1 VRPRLPSDGIG
12 NEGLTVEHRRAKPTR
27 RLAIAL
33 AVLGIV
39 TSAVFAGSAAAAD
52 EPGQQAAAPAAPAAM
67 AATAQTA
74 DGGSGPIQAATAC
87 ATDATTGC
95 VQGTL
100 RDDNSNGV
108 KGVSVSLTD
117 AAGDSDKAT
126 TDADGRWAFKVSAA
140 GQYTVTLDAGSLPKG
155 VKATTTQVTVTA
167 VLGQLRPAVF
177 TLSGHPA
184 GSKDTTQTTRSGARL
199 VWDQFSQGLLLG
211 LLLAL
216 ASIGLSL
223 IYGTTGLSNFAHAEQ
238 VTLGGMMAYTFGI
251 VLGLDIF
258 LATLIAVAI
267 GGLSGYVQDK
277 LIWAPLRRRGLGLTQ
292 LMVVTIGLSLALD
305 YVFQFFYGTAV
316 KPVSTEVQHI
326 TGPLDLTPTSYWS
339 MLISV
344 VVLIAI
350 GLVLTRTRI
359 GRATRAVSDNRA
371 LAAASG
377 IDVDRIIRLVWIVS
391 TALASLSGV
400 LYALV
405 NGGIQW
411 STGVQLL
418 LLMFS
423 AVTLGGIGTAFGAL
437 VGSLVIGV
445 VVQMSSLVLSS
456 ELKYATAL
464 IILILILVF
473 RPQGILGRRERVG

>member
-1 VRPRLPSDGIG
+1 MQHKLAK
-12 NEGLTVEHRRAKPTR
+12 LARAF
-27 RLAIAL
+27 AVAL
-33 AVLGIV
+33 AAVGIV
-39 TSAVFAGSAAAAD
+39 VGAAFAGSAALAAD
-52 EPGQQAAAPAAPAAM
+52 S
-67 AATAQTA
+67 
-74 DGGSGPIQAATAC
+74 SGPITAASSC
-87 ATDATTGC
+87 AADATTGC

-108 KGVSVSLTD
+108 KGVTVTLAD
-117 AAGDSDKAT
+117 PAGDSVTTT
-126 TDADGRWAFKVSAA
+126 TDANGQWAFKVTAA
-140 GQYTVTLDAGSLPKG
+140 GSYTASLDTGTLPHGVT
-155 VKATTTQVTVTA
+155 ATTHQVTVSA
-167 VLGQLRPAVF
+167 VLGQLRPGVF
-177 TLSGHPA
+177 QLTGHPA
-184 GSKDTTQTTRSGARL
+184 GSVNETQTAASGGRL

-251 VLGLDIF
+251 VLGLNIIV
-258 LATLIAVAI
+258 TTIIAVII

-305 YVFQFFYGTAV
+305 YVFQFFFGTSV
-316 KPVSTEVQHI
+316 RPVSTTVQHI
-326 TGPLDLTPTSYWS
+326 TGPLDLTPTAYWS

-344 VVLIAI
+344 VVLVAI
-350 GLVLTRTRI
+350 GLVLSRTRI

-377 IDVDRIIRLVWIVS
+377 IDVDRIIRLVWVVS
-391 TALASLSGV
+391 TALAALSGV

-437 VGSLVIGV
+437 VGSLVIGI

-456 ELKYATAL
+456 EVKYATAL
-464 IILILILVF
+464 VILIVILVF

>member
-1 VRPRLPSDGIG
+1 MRQ
-12 NEGLTVEHRRAKPTR
+12 
-27 RLAIAL
+27 RLAKLTRAWVVAL
-33 AVLGIV
+33 A
-39 TSAVFAGSAAAAD
+39 AVGVVAGAALAGSSAAAA
-52 EPGQQAAAPAAPAAM
+52 
-67 AATAQTA
+67 T
-74 DGGSGPIQAATAC
+74 DGGQVQAVTSCVA
-87 ATDATTGC
+87 DASTGC

-108 KGVSVSLTD
+108 TGASVTISD
-117 AAGDSDKAT
+117 AAGDTAT
-126 TDADGRWAFKVSAA
+126 ATSNANGVYAFAVGAT
-140 GQYTVTLDAGSLPKG
+140 GQYTLALDASTLPKG
-155 VKATTTQVTVTA
+155 VTAQTTTLTLTA
-167 VLGQLRPAVF
+167 TLGQLQPGVFRLTGHAAESKSTSTQRTITPAR
-177 TLSGHPA
+177 H
-184 GSKDTTQTTRSGARL
+184 

-251 VLGLDIF
+251 MLGLNIVV
-258 LATLIAVAI
+258 TTIIAVLI

-305 YVFQFFYGTAV
+305 YVYQFFFGTAV
-316 KPVSTEVQHI
+316 KPVSESVQAL
-326 TGPLDLTPTSYWS
+326 TGPLDLTPSAYWS
-339 MLISV
+339 MLISII
-344 VVLIAI
+344 VLVAV

-400 LYALV
+400 LYAVV

-411 STGVQLL
+411 STGTQLL
-418 LLMFS
+418 LLMFA

-437 VGSLVIGV
+437 VGSMIIGV
-445 VVQMSSLVLSS
+445 VVQMSSLVLSA

>member
-1 VRPRLPSDGIG
+1 
-12 NEGLTVEHRRAKPTR
+12 
-27 RLAIAL
+27 
-33 AVLGIV
+33 
-39 TSAVFAGSAAAAD
+39 
-52 EPGQQAAAPAAPAAM
+52 
-67 AATAQTA
+67 
-74 DGGSGPIQAATAC
+74 
-87 ATDATTGC
+87 
-95 VQGTL
+95 
-100 RDDNSNGV
+100 
-108 KGVSVSLTD
+108 
-117 AAGDSDKAT
+117 
-126 TDADGRWAFKVSAA
+126 
-140 GQYTVTLDAGSLPKG
+140 
-155 VKATTTQVTVTA
+155 
-167 VLGQLRPAVF
+167 
-177 TLSGHPA
+177 
-184 GSKDTTQTTRSGARL
+184 
-199 VWDQFSQGLLLG
+199 
-211 LLLAL
+211 
-216 ASIGLSL
+216 
-223 IYGTTGLSNFAHAEQ
+223 
-238 VTLGGMMAYTFGI
+238 
-251 VLGLDIF
+251 
-258 LATLIAVAI
+258 
-267 GGLSGYVQDK
+267 
-277 LIWAPLRRRGLGLTQ
+277 
-292 LMVVTIGLSLALD
+292 MVVTIGLSLALD

-344 VVLIAI
+344 IVLIAV

-391 TALASLSGV
+391 TALAALSGV

-437 VGSLVIGV
+437 VGSLIIGI

-464 IILILILVF
+464 VILIVILVF